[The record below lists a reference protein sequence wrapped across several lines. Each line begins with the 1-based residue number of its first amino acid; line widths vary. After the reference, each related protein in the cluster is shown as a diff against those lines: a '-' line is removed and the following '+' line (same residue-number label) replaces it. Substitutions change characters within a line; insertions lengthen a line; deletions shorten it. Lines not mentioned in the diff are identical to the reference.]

1 MLEVLQFILSSPTN
15 FLGTLALMMVAGAS
29 VCAALSPFGRPRN
42 MNFYERN
49 SRGEDDDE

>member
-42 MNFYERN
+42 MNIYERKGDN
-49 SRGEDDDE
+49 DDE

>member
-15 FLGTLALMMVAGAS
+15 FLGTLAIMMVAGAS

-42 MNFYERN
+42 LHLYDCK
-49 SRGEDDDE
+49 GDEDDE

>member
-1 MLEVLQFILSSPTN
+1 MLEVLQFILGSPTN

-42 MNFYERN
+42 LHLYDCK
-49 SRGEDDDE
+49 GDEDDE

>member
-29 VCAALSPFGRPRN
+29 VCAALSPFGRPKN
-42 MNFYERN
+42 LHLYDCK
-49 SRGEDDDE
+49 GDEDDE